1 VFEMKNDLR
10 GFSKQFSPHL
20 LRLLLFLVICG
31 LVIAPALN
39 GEFLQW
45 DDDKNLYK
53 NPWLLE
59 NNALKFWTERYYFL
73 LYIPVTYTLWTWLWH
88 ISNDSLVFHLFS
100 LFLHA
105 LNCNWVFVI
114 TRRLCPELESKYIW
128 LVALAFAIMPLQ
140 IEAFAWVSGGRDLL
154 GLQFSLAGIYVFLM
168 STNPLALAG
177 SVLLFALG
185 LLSKPTV
192 APLVIA
198 ILAFK
203 PVRDCLTR
211 SRVIT
216 LLIWLGLAIADL
228 AWNRSVQDIGLDAN
242 VANIPLEQRLLVT
255 IDALGFYAKQI
266 VWPLTLSADYAR
278 TPWRVLGEQ
287 MYWPTLVYMLLTLA
301 ALGLIQ
307 WRYKIRSVEFAAFF
321 LIGMSPVLGTI
332 PFMAQAQSTVADRY
346 VYWPWIGLAIFLG
359 LLAKKFKYGFETF
372 AVVLVFWSAVSFAR
386 SFAWQSDDRLFTD
399 MLQKQPSSFTA
410 NNALGAFAFQNHDFE
425 KAEVYFKKAR
435 EMMPHRA
442 GVASN
447 LAQLYY
453 VVGKKDQ
460 LLAEF
465 LPLLNDTSWVTQ
477 NGPEYIPLSVIYLVV
492 GRVQKEKKQY
502 EAANLNLCRSYGLN
516 PDNFSARLEIERSLS
531 EIQNA
536 TGKVINCLHR

>member
-1 VFEMKNDLR
+1 VFEMKKFFR
-10 GFSKQFSPHL
+10 EATPHL
-20 LRLLLFLVICG
+20 IRIVIFLIICG

-53 NPWLLE
+53 NPWLL
-59 NNALKFWTERYYFL
+59 AGDVAKFWTERYYFL

-105 LNCNWVFVI
+105 LNCNWVYLI
-114 TRRLCPELESKYIW
+114 TRRLFPQLETKFIW
-128 LVALAFAIMPLQ
+128 LVAIAFAIMPLQ

-154 GLQFSLAGIYVFLM
+154 GLQFSLAAIYVFLI
-168 STNPLALAG
+168 STNPWALAG

-192 APLVIA
+192 APLVVA
-198 ILAFK
+198 ILVLK
-203 PVRDCLTR
+203 PVRDALTR
-211 SRVIT
+211 SRVVT
-216 LLIWLGLAIADL
+216 LAIWLSLAIADL
-228 AWNRSVQDIGLDAN
+228 AWNRSVQDIGLDAK
-242 VANIPLEQRLLVT
+242 VGGIPLFDRLLVT
-255 IDALGFYAKQI
+255 MDALGFYVKQI
-266 VWPLTLSADYAR
+266 VWPLTLTADYAR
-278 TPWRVLGEQ
+278 TPWRVLEEQ
-287 MYWPTLVYMLLTLA
+287 MYWPTIVFMLLA
-301 ALGLIQ
+301 ALALVLIQ
-307 WRYKIRSVEFAAFF
+307 WRQRIRSIEFTLFF
-321 LIGMSPVLGTI
+321 LIGMSPVLGTV

-346 VYWPWIGLAIFLG
+346 VYWPWIGFAILLG
-359 LLAKKFKYGFETF
+359 LFARRFKYGFETF

-386 SFAWQSDDRLFTD
+386 SFAWQSDVRLFTD
-399 MLQKQPSSFTA
+399 MLEKQPNSFTA
-410 NNALGAFAFQNHDFE
+410 NNALGAFAFQDHQFD

-442 GVASN
+442 GIASN

-453 VVGKKDQ
+453 TVGKRDQ

-465 LPLLNDTSWVTQ
+465 LPLLNDPSWVTQ

-492 GRVQKEKKQY
+492 GRVQKEKKEY
-502 EAANLNLCRSYGLN
+502 EQANLNLCRSFGLN
-516 PDNFSARLEIERSLS
+516 PDNFSARLEIERSLT